1 MCAII
6 DASVAHE
13 VFGDNRP
20 EAGEEFFRWINKGKG
35 RLVVGSKLLDELKKT
50 KYNRWMRRAIL
61 YTRLVRQLPGEEVK
75 AKTKELEKQ
84 KRKRKDTYK
93 SNDPH
98 VLALAQ
104 VSGARLLY
112 VNDRD
117 LEADFK
123 NKNLIDRPEGKLYL
137 TRVSNRFPNANKF
150 TDSKKRLLRNKN
162 LCRPPK

>member
-20 EAGEEFFRWINKGKG
+20 EAGEEFFKWLLKGKG

-50 KYNRWMRRAIL
+50 KYNRWTRQAIL
-61 YTRLVRQLPGEEVK
+61 YTRLLRQLPGEEVK
-75 AKTKELEKQ
+75 AKTKELEKR

-98 VLALAQ
+98 VIALAQ

-123 NKNLIDRPEGKLYL
+123 NRQLIDPEGKLYL
-137 TRVSNRFPNANKF
+137 TRTSHRFPNADKF
-150 TDSKKRLLRNKN
+150 TKSKKELLRNST
-162 LCRPPK
+162 CAV